1 MSQAYTDI
9 RDALFEEIY
18 RFALEDSSVMVL
30 AADQGAFTLDKFR
43 RDAPDQFV
51 NTGVAEQ
58 NLISVATGLAMSGF
72 KVFAYGIIP
81 FVTLRCLE
89 QIKVDLCCMNLPV
102 TIAGVGA
109 GYAYGADG
117 PTHHA
122 VHDLALM
129 RIMPGME
136 VWNPSDHSMISAL
149 VPGFLSNPGP
159 KYIRLDKG
167 AFPDLYGDGREDFSR
182 GTSVLR
188 QGRDLTIVAT
198 GIMVHRA
205 LEVAGDLQ
213 GLGIETG
220 VVDLYRIKPV
230 NEELLAG
237 AMVDSGRIAT
247 LEENSVVGGIGTVV
261 SEVVARRALAR
272 PLLCIGVADAF
283 RWELGGREVLQA
295 RDGLDPATVTDT
307 LVEWVGRSCEPE

>member
-1 MSQAYTDI
+1 MSQTYTDI
-9 RDALFEEIY
+9 RDALFEEVY
-18 RFALEDSSVMVL
+18 RLALEDASVMIL
-30 AADQGAFTLDKFR
+30 SADQGAFTLNKFR
-43 RDAPDQFV
+43 SEMPDQFL

-58 NLISVATGLAMSGF
+58 NLICVATGLAMTGF

-102 TIAGVGA
+102 TIVGVGS

-129 RIMPGME
+129 RILPGME

-149 VPGFLSNPGP
+149 VPHLANGPGP

-167 AFPDLYGDGREDFSR
+167 AFPDLYDRGQDFSQGVSILKR
-182 GTSVLR
+182 
-188 QGRDLTIVAT
+188 GRDLTIVAT

-205 LEVAGDLQ
+205 LEVAGDLER
-213 GLGIETG
+213 LGIQAG
-220 VVDLYRIKPV
+220 VVDLYRIKPL
-230 NEELLAG
+230 NEDLLAE
-237 AMVDSGRIAT
+237 AMADAGRVAT

-261 SEVVARRALAR
+261 CEVVAARGLGTPVRRL
-272 PLLCIGVADAF
+272 GVADAF
-283 RWELGGREVLQA
+283 RWELGGREALQA
-295 RDGLDPATVTDT
+295 RDGLDRPSIVAG
-307 LVEWVGRSCEPE
+307 LKQWVDRSGGSA